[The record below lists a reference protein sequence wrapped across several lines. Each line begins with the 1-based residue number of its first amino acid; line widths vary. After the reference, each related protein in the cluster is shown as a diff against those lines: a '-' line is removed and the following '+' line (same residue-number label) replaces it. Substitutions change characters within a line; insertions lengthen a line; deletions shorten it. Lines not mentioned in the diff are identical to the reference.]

1 MEKLLKKVRIY
12 HFDSNLHFQSS
23 PPPPR
28 HPQTGPLPVSGNL
41 KYTPR
46 NPRRPDRGKI
56 NWIPAVKL
64 ASDGL
69 LTSFFF
75 PYHRRGGLMGK
86 GAGGVGGALWASVF
100 IGPI

>member
-1 MEKLLKKVRIY
+1 MEKLLKKVRISITL
-12 HFDSNLHFQSS
+12 FRTSSSN
-23 PPPPR
+23 PPPPP
-28 HPQTGPLPVSGNL
+28 HLKVSGNL

-69 LTSFFF
+69 LRSFFF

-100 IGPI
+100 IGLI